1 MFYTN
6 ILKEGAKKMTHYKHY
21 PKKRSHYQY
30 LHVPDHWQQYWSKYP
45 NGFTVLEALISWTSQ
60 VNDMIKT
67 LNKTTDHVLV
77 LDRQFR
83 ALDKELRSA
92 FEGFKEHVE
101 VDQQEFKDEVNTIIN
116 NFIAS
121 IDPRIQDIVVGSLN
135 GWLDDGTLADI
146 INEDVFNMKADKT
159 ELVATKTLIR
169 PDMTT
174 VEIQF
179 LLDTGKDF
187 KFLAGEYLLEG
198 REIGGNLVYLNIPSN
213 VNIEMEQGTIINIEP
228 SDYGN
233 SYNRATIIFR
243 IANKENIVIDGGV
256 LIGDR
261 ENTTDRTGEWGYGIK
276 VDNSSNITIKNMQLN
291 KTWGDGIAVQE
302 QSKDVFI
309 HNIICDNNRRQ
320 GMTIGH
326 VENLYVSESSFI
338 NTQGTPPAAGVDL
351 EPSGVGYIRNIVFD
365 KCVMRGNSGS
375 GFEVNLVRML
385 DEVHNEQNE
394 NEFIK
399 IDLNDCT
406 FEQNGKEG
414 IHYWAGNTEHYG
426 VLRGLITV
434 NNPLC
439 KNNVASG
446 IRLDNIKKNRY
457 PHMVVNNAVV
467 KGITVLRGAVYYNV
481 NHTEDTTYGGLE
493 INGLEIIDRST
504 QSNATS
510 INVETSN
517 DNKVDLSII
526 VVVDDE
532 VPNGYLDNIAMWRNG
547 EGRIELKGDKTQ
559 LKLSTQGRGQSNF
572 SYLNGFT
579 VALNYNMTLP
589 PAGLNKGRVFKFYK
603 DPDYDF
609 GVRATPGESLFYK
622 GGEYRQNGDLG
633 MYIEIDS
640 GQVVEIVSNGS
651 YWISK

>member
-1 MFYTN
+1 MPSDNKNKNVYVGHRYVPKIFGVWDKLKTYEGLSIVTWEGTSYTS
-6 ILKEGAKKMTHYKHY
+6 
-21 PKKRSHYQY
+21 KKR
-30 LHVPDHWQQYWSKYP
+30 VPEGVDILNEEYWVVTGNY
-45 NGFTVLEALISWTSQ
+45 NAQ
-60 VNDMIKT
+60 VESYRQEVRDMQ
-67 LNKTTDHVLV
+67 D
-77 LDRQFR
+77 
-83 ALDKELRSA
+83 
-92 FEGFKEHVE
+92 E
-101 VDQQEFKDEVNTIIN
+101 VDSKVDQGDFD
-116 NFIAS
+116 
-121 IDPRIQDIVVGSLN
+121 DSLN
-135 GWLDDGTLADI
+135 SVNQQLTQ
-146 INEDVFNMKADKT
+146 
-159 ELVATKTLIR
+159 TKTLIN
-169 PDMTT
+169 DTMSTST
-174 VEIQF
+174 IQN
-179 LLDTGKDF
+179 LLNNGRDF
-187 KFLAGEYLLEG
+187 KFLSGDYLLEG
-198 REIGGNLVYLNIPSN
+198 REISGNWVYLDIPSN
-213 VNIEMEQGTIINIEP
+213 INIEMEQDVNINIVP

-233 SYNRATIIFR
+233 AYNRATIIFR
-243 IANKENIVIDGGV
+243 ILNKRNVTINGGV
-256 LIGDR
+256 LVGDR
-261 ENTTDRTGEWGYGIK
+261 DYTVGRTGEWGYGIK
-276 VDNSSNITIKNMQLN
+276 VDNSNNITIKNMQLN
-291 KTWGDGIAVQE
+291 KTWGDGIAIQE

-309 HNIICDNNRRQ
+309 HNIVCDNNRRQ

-365 KCVMRGNSGS
+365 KCVMKGNSGS

-385 DEVHNEQNE
+385 DEVHNKQNE

-481 NHTEDTTYGGLE
+481 NHTEDISYGGLE

-517 DNKVDLSII
+517 DNKVDLSI
-526 VVVDDE
+526 VDVVDDE
-532 VPNGYLDNIAMWRNG
+532 VPNGYLDNIAMWRYG
-547 EGRIELKGDKTQ
+547 EGQILLKGDKSQ

-589 PAGLNKGRVFKFYK
+589 PAGSNKGRVFKFYK
-603 DPDYDF
+603 DPQYDF

-622 GGEYRQNGDLG
+622 GDEYIQNGELG
-633 MYIEIDS
+633 MYINIED
-640 GQVVEIVSNGS
+640 GQIVEVVSTGS
-651 YWISK
+651 YWITK